1 MGGGSV
7 GYAGA
12 AEGVVGCLTEVR
24 LEVRCA

>member
-1 MGGGSV
+1 MGGVSV